1 MGYAFLA
8 LIPFIAIVLSV
19 FINANWLQHI
29 DNLVTLEVI
38 TWRSPTLISL
48 FSWVTMLANPTS
60 VVILVLGITIIAYM
74 MSKQIR
80 FSLWI
85 LCTNIIG
92 SLALNPLVKNIFQR
106 SRPDESFRLVKETSY
121 SFPSGHSFA
130 SIVAFGCLII
140 IITLFIQSA
149 FWRKCLSILC
159 LAMIFLIGFSRIFLG
174 VHYLT
179 DVIGGF
185 SLGLFW
191 LLLSYSLQVK
201 RMPSLANKEQ
211 RYSIK

>member
-1 MGYAFLA
+1 MSYAFLA
-8 LIPFIAIVLSV
+8 LIPFIVIVLFV

-38 TWRSPTLISL
+38 TWRSPALISL
-48 FSWVTMLANPTS
+48 LSWVTILANPTS
-60 VVILVLGITIIAYM
+60 VVITVLITAIIAYM
-74 MSKQIR
+74 ISKQIH

-85 LCTNIIG
+85 ICTNIIG

-106 SRPDESFRLVKETSY
+106 SRPDESFRLVQETSY

-130 SIVAFGCLII
+130 SMVAFGCLII
-140 IITLFIQSA
+140 IIVLFIRSS
-149 FWRKCLSILC
+149 FWRKFLSILC
-159 LAMIFLIGFSRIFLG
+159 GAIIFLIGFSRIFLG

-191 LLLSYSLQVK
+191 LLLFYSLHVS
-201 RMPSLANKEQ
+201 RMSSLAHRERN
-211 RYSIK
+211 

>member
-1 MGYAFLA
+1 MSYAFLA
-8 LIPFIAIVLSV
+8 LIPFIVIVLIV
-19 FINANWLQHI
+19 FINSNWLQHI

-38 TWRSPTLISL
+38 TWRTQELITL
-48 FSWVTMLANPTS
+48 FSWVTMLANPIT
-60 VVILVLGITIIAYM
+60 VVITVIATATLAYM
-74 MSKQIR
+74 MSKQIH

-85 LCTNIIG
+85 LFTNIIG

-106 SRPDESFRLVKETSY
+106 SRPDESFRLVEETSY

-140 IITLFIQSA
+140 IITLFIQST
-149 FWRKCLSILC
+149 FWRKSLSILC
-159 LAMIFLIGFSRIFLG
+159 VAMIFLIGFSRIFLG

-191 LLLSYSLQVK
+191 LLLSYSLQVTK
-201 RMPSLANKEQ
+201 MPSLTNKE
-211 RYSIK
+211 